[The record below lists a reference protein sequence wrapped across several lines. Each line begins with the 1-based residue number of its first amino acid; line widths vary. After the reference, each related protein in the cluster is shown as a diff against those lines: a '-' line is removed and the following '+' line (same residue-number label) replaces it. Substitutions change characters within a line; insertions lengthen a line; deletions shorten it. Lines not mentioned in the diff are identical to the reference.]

1 MRGEKNGEGKG
12 IYFEKEN
19 ILFVEVIK
27 NGEGKGGEYLEKG
40 NIFFFRS
47 FNHLQEAGPPG

>member
-1 MRGEKNGEGKG
+1 MEKENISFAGEKKGEGKGG

-27 NGEGKGGEYLEKG
+27 MEKEKEES
-40 NIFFFRS
+40 I
-47 FNHLQEAGPPG
+47 

>member
-40 NIFFFRS
+40 NIFFS
-47 FNHLQEAGPPG
+47 VI